1 MKRKPPPSA
10 PGQLP
15 LDLRPKEACAP
26 NVVPIAKSPHLRI
39 AFSADESNQRDSLR
53 ESSAYQRLIAY
64 SRKLPW

>member
-15 LDLRPKEACAP
+15 LDLRSKETRVAEA
-26 NVVPIAKSPHLRI
+26 VPTGKRPHLRI
-39 AFSADESNQRDSLR
+39 AFSANEANSRTSLR